1 MKKPI
6 VLLALVA
13 AAGFAFGACG
23 GDEPK
28 AKDPTH
34 AKGSATTTDTAPTGT
49 TDTGPEGPS
58 QTVTGDAKGDYD
70 KGFAAWQNGDLQ
82 QAKEYFSKASK
93 ADPKNPSPHYALACV
108 LEHLGDN
115 AGAQGEY
122 RAAFNAKPDH
132 LASICGY
139 AYNVASAG
147 HVSEADQFLTDKV
160 AKDQNNAGLKT
171 CLAEV
176 KSRAKDSAGA
186 QQLAQDALRIDP
198 DYKPAMVVIARD
210 HQRAGRADLARYAL
224 TAILDGFGLA
234 APARDK
240 DNPEAHLIRG
250 IMRRDAGQRIA
261 AMEDFQVARAKRPD
275 LVEATIQIGAMKL
288 EAGNAVEA
296 QPLLES
302 AVKFA
307 PKNAL
312 AHQNLGDCYRLVGR
326 VSDAKKEL
334 DTAMSLD
341 SSMPATHYSLG
352 LLYLFAPSYPGMSDS
367 DKLGAAIKELN
378 TYKQMRG
385 PKPPPGVQDDVDDLI
400 AGAQQRQTELAQSKA
415 AASAATQNA
424 PSAKPTASAAPSAK
438 PTATASGGGINRN
451 APF

>member
-6 VLLALVA
+6 VVLALVA

-28 AKDPTH
+28 PKDPTT
-34 AKGSATTTDTAPTGT
+34 AKGSGTGT
-49 TDTGPEGPS
+49 EPTATSTEPPSSTGPTEN
-58 QTVTGDAKGDYD
+58 VTGDAKSDYD

-82 QAKEYFSKASK
+82 QAKDAFTKATK

-108 LEHLGDN
+108 LERLGDN
-115 AGAQGEY
+115 AGAQGEF

-132 LASICGY
+132 EPSLCGY
-139 AYNVASAG
+139 AYNVAMSG
-147 HVSEADQFLTDKV
+147 HISEADLFLTEKV
-160 AKDQNNAGLKT
+160 AKSPSSPGLKT

-186 QQLAQDALRIDP
+186 QQLAQDALRLDP

-250 IMRRDAGQRIA
+250 IMRRDAGQRIG

-288 EAGNAVEA
+288 EAGNATEA

-302 AVKFA
+302 SVKFA

-312 AHQNLGDCYRLVGR
+312 AHLNLGDCYRLLGR
-326 VSDAKKEL
+326 VADAKKEL
-334 DTAMSLD
+334 DVAMSLD
-341 SSMPATHYSLG
+341 SSLPQTHYALG
-352 LLYLFAPSYPGMSDS
+352 LLYLFAPQYPGMSET

-378 TYKQMRG
+378 TYKTMRG
-385 PKPPPGVQDDVDDLI
+385 PKAPPGVQDDVEELI
-400 AGAQQRQTELAQSKA
+400 ARAQQKQKEIADSKA
-415 AASAATQNA
+415 AASAVATT
-424 PSAKPTASAAPSAK
+424 SAKPAASSSAK
-438 PTATASGGGINRN
+438 PDGGK
-451 APF
+451 